1 MDNLLIWHTVFAL
14 VIYVIGVLVGRY
26 SYKME
31 IDFPKLA
38 KRIAEREGKKKS
50 VNIAQINEILKITLE
65 ELKLDK

>member
-1 MDNLLIWHTVFAL
+1 
-14 VIYVIGVLVGRY
+14 
-26 SYKME
+26 ME